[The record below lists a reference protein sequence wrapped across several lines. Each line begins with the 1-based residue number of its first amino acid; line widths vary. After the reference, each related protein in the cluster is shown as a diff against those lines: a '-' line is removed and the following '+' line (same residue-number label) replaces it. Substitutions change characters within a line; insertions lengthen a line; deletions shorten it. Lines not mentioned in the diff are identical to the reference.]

1 MYMIKLIHLVDDK
14 IHARSTGPYS
24 LVTQQPLG
32 GKAQFG
38 GQRFGEMEVWALYAY
53 GAANILQE
61 IMTVKS
67 DDVVGRVKTYESI
80 VKGLNM
86 SEPGVPESFK
96 VLIKELQALALDV
109 KVLTEDKVEIGIKD
123 LIEDEFDE
131 PEEKGRFKH
140 YEAGELNFND
150 EIDLM
155 GDDMFE
161 DELGEDDSV
170 GNLFAD
176 EDELSFDDLDDPF
189 ANAELDEEDDAEFGE
204 DFDLDD
210 EDGQDSGKKGKKA

>member
-1 MYMIKLIHLVDDK
+1 
-14 IHARSTGPYS
+14 
-24 LVTQQPLG
+24 
-32 GKAQFG
+32 
-38 GQRFGEMEVWALYAY
+38 
-53 GAANILQE
+53 
-61 IMTVKS
+61 MTVKS
-67 DDVVGRVKTYESI
+67 DDVMGRVKTYESI

>member
-1 MYMIKLIHLVDDK
+1 
-14 IHARSTGPYS
+14 
-24 LVTQQPLG
+24 
-32 GKAQFG
+32 
-38 GQRFGEMEVWALYAY
+38 
-53 GAANILQE
+53 
-61 IMTVKS
+61 
-67 DDVVGRVKTYESI
+67 
-80 VKGLNM
+80 
-86 SEPGVPESFK
+86 
-96 VLIKELQALALDV
+96 
-109 KVLTEDKVEIGIKD
+109 
-123 LIEDEFDE
+123 
-131 PEEKGRFKH
+131 
-140 YEAGELNFND
+140 
-150 EIDLM
+150 M